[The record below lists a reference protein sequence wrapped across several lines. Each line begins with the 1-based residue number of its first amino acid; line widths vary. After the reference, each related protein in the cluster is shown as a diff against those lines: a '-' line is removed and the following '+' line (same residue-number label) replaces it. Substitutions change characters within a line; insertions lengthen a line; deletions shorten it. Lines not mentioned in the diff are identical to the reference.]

1 MKNKKAIICLVAAI
15 AVLALVTVTLV
26 RTFGGKQP
34 EPADETTQPSVTEE
48 TTTASPMEPKDY
60 DNGVVRGETTV
71 NEVLLENDFS
81 EVLDPLV
88 VEEWQMTSFYGSKAV
103 LEDGWVHVTN
113 AEQHLFV
120 FGTHLWGAYGGISFQ
135 TGKTYSVS
143 FDLKKGS
150 EIGNNIFTL
159 TLAEEVEGQ
168 DPRFGDQLKQVM
180 IDFSNYDEMVAFNSD
195 KGKFAHVT
203 YQAETGICHVEV
215 RFTVDRGAGNYLLY
229 ARDGS
234 GYNDWLIDNFYIA
247 DVNEEGVEFQWLIED
262 TAQTYDCAINT
273 GRGGYSVNK
282 VLLDERFNY
291 SSELKNGGR
300 SAFFGPT
307 MRSLDNGM
315 ARITTNQHLFTFG
328 RFKNWE
334 NFGGVEF
341 QKNHSYVMS
350 FDLKLGDARTQKVFN
365 LYVMQETD
373 SDPRFGTA
381 QNTLIMDFS
390 DLYREQ
396 EADEDN
402 YFVKE
407 NTDSFASVKYDSKT
421 RIAHVEIR
429 FKRYDDTG
437 LVVVSKG
444 VGDNEWLLDNFYI
457 ADITPPINVT
467 KYDYDNGIN
476 FEGYET
482 KNIVFSNDF
491 SEELNKGVTQVWHK
505 SAFYGSM
512 AELSEGAA
520 RLTSDEHLFTW
531 GMHNWGM
538 YGSVAFTKGA
548 TYKMSFDLQLGNN
561 LANRDFELFVITE
574 NGDPRYGD
582 VQKTLALNFT
592 DFKKLVT
599 ENTDN
604 FASVRY
610 SKDSDWAHI
619 EILFTA
625 DTKANTLVV
634 ARNRGDNNWLIDN
647 LEIAEVRKVCTGHID
662 RNADSVCDLCGRTMY
677 AEKDFDNGV
686 KFESYTSV
694 ATVFEN
700 DFAENVDKGVTQ
712 PWHKSSFL
720 DSTAVLE
727 DGKAHITSNEH
738 VFVYGM
744 HNWGQYGG
752 VSFDKGWLY
761 QVSFDLMLG
770 DEDASRIFNLQV
782 TTEGEDP
789 RYGTVEKTVKL
800 NFADFDNFVTE
811 NTDNFASVT
820 YNAETHTAHV
830 TVLFETSSE
839 KNTLLVARQEGMN
852 DWYLDNLLI
861 QKMQFVCPG
870 HADANSDGICD
881 ICGTQIVAGNDT
893 DYSNGVTFDGFVST
907 GTTFEN
913 DFSGDVNMGVDQA
926 WEQSAFFGST
936 AALQDGWARVTS
948 TEHLFVYGGHTWA
961 FYGGVS
967 FDNDAYYK
975 VSFDLK
981 LGSDDA
987 NHTFN
992 LYVMTENG
1000 DPRFGDIVKT
1010 LTLNF
1015 EDFENFVT
1023 TNTDSFASVTYTA
1036 ATHTAHIEILF
1047 KTDASKN
1054 TDIVSRCAGDNDWL
1068 MDNLKVETMEEVQA
1082 EQDYSNGVTF
1092 VAPAAVALL
1101 EDPETVGTETEGT
1114 ETEGTEPEGTETEG
1128 TEPEG
1133 TETEGTESGKTESD
1147 VTNPA

>member
-1 MKNKKAIICLVAAI
+1 
-15 AVLALVTVTLV
+15 
-26 RTFGGKQP
+26 
-34 EPADETTQPSVTEE
+34 
-48 TTTASPMEPKDY
+48 
-60 DNGVVRGETTV
+60 
-71 NEVLLENDFS
+71 
-81 EVLDPLV
+81 
-88 VEEWQMTSFYGSKAV
+88 
-103 LEDGWVHVTN
+103 
-113 AEQHLFV
+113 
-120 FGTHLWGAYGGISFQ
+120 
-135 TGKTYSVS
+135 
-143 FDLKKGS
+143 
-150 EIGNNIFTL
+150 
-159 TLAEEVEGQ
+159 
-168 DPRFGDQLKQVM
+168 
-180 IDFSNYDEMVAFNSD
+180 
-195 KGKFAHVT
+195 
-203 YQAETGICHVEV
+203 
-215 RFTVDRGAGNYLLY
+215 
-229 ARDGS
+229 
-234 GYNDWLIDNFYIA
+234 
-247 DVNEEGVEFQWLIED
+247 
-262 TAQTYDCAINT
+262 
-273 GRGGYSVNK
+273 
-282 VLLDERFNY
+282 
-291 SSELKNGGR
+291 
-300 SAFFGPT
+300 
-307 MRSLDNGM
+307 
-315 ARITTNQHLFTFG
+315 
-328 RFKNWE
+328 
-334 NFGGVEF
+334 
-341 QKNHSYVMS
+341 
-350 FDLKLGDARTQKVFN
+350 
-365 LYVMQETD
+365 
-373 SDPRFGTA
+373 
-381 QNTLIMDFS
+381 
-390 DLYREQ
+390 
-396 EADEDN
+396 
-402 YFVKE
+402 
-407 NTDSFASVKYDSKT
+407 
-421 RIAHVEIR
+421 
-429 FKRYDDTG
+429 
-437 LVVVSKG
+437 
-444 VGDNEWLLDNFYI
+444 
-457 ADITPPINVT
+457 
-467 KYDYDNGIN
+467 
-476 FEGYET
+476 
-482 KNIVFSNDF
+482 
-491 SEELNKGVTQVWHK
+491 
-505 SAFYGSM
+505 
-512 AELSEGAA
+512 
-520 RLTSDEHLFTW
+520 
-531 GMHNWGM
+531 M
-538 YGSVAFTKGA
+538 YT
-548 TYKMSFDLQLGNN
+548 
-561 LANRDFELFVITE
+561 
-574 NGDPRYGD
+574 
-582 VQKTLALNFT
+582 
-592 DFKKLVT
+592 
-599 ENTDN
+599 
-604 FASVRY
+604 
-610 SKDSDWAHI
+610 
-619 EILFTA
+619 
-625 DTKANTLVV
+625 
-634 ARNRGDNNWLIDN
+634 
-647 LEIAEVRKVCTGHID
+647 
-662 RNADSVCDLCGRTMY
+662 
-677 AEKDFDNGV
+677 EKDFDNGV
-686 KFESYTSV
+686 TFESYTSV

-913 DFSGDVNMGVDQA
+913 DFSGDVNKGVDQA

-1068 MDNLKVETMEEVQA
+1068 MDNLKIETMEEVQA

-1101 EDPETVGTETEGT
+1101 EDPETEGT
-1114 ETEGTEPEGTETEG
+1114 ETGG

>member
-1 MKNKKAIICLVAAI
+1 MKNKKALICLVAAI
-15 AVLALVTVTLV
+15 AVLALTAVTMALV
-26 RTFGGKQP
+26 FSEKQP
-34 EPADETTQPSVTEE
+34 EPVDETTQPSVSEE
-48 TTTASPMEPKDY
+48 TTAPPSMEPKDY

-81 EVLDPLV
+81 EALDPLV
-88 VEEWQMTSFYGSKAV
+88 EKEWQKTSFYGSKAV

-113 AEQHLFV
+113 AEQHLFI
-120 FGTHLWGAYGGISFQ
+120 FGTHLWGAYGGIGFQ

-150 EIGNNIFTL
+150 QIGNNIFTL

-203 YQAETGICHVEV
+203 YQAATGICHVEV

-229 ARDGS
+229 SRDGS

-247 DVNEEGVEFQWLIED
+247 DVSEEGTEFQWLIED
-262 TAQTYDCAINT
+262 TAQTFDCAINT
-273 GRGGYSVNK
+273 DRGGYSVNK

-300 SAFFGPT
+300 TAFFGTT

-315 ARITTNQHLFTFG
+315 ARISTNQHLFTFG

-350 FDLKLGDARTQKVFN
+350 FDLKLGDARTQKKFN
-365 LYVMQETD
+365 LYVMRETD
-373 SDPRFGTA
+373 PDPRFGAA
-381 QNTLIMDFS
+381 QNTFIMDFA

-396 EADEDN
+396 EADEDD

-437 LVVVSKG
+437 IVVVSKG
-444 VGDNEWLLDNFYI
+444 MGDNEWLLDNFYI
-457 ADITPPINVT
+457 ADITPPINVA
-467 KYDYDNGIN
+467 KYDYDNGISFDN
-476 FEGYET
+476 YET
-482 KNIVFSNDF
+482 KSITFSNDF
-491 SEELNKGVTQVWHK
+491 SEELNKGVTQAWHK
-505 SAFYGSM
+505 SAFCGSE
-512 AELSEGAA
+512 AELSEGVA

-531 GMHNWGM
+531 GMHSWGM

-548 TYKMSFDLQLGNN
+548 VYKMSFDLQLGNSI
-561 LANRDFELFVITE
+561 ANRDFELFVTTE
-574 NGDPRYGD
+574 NGDPRFGD
-582 VQKTLALNFT
+582 VQKKLTLNFM

-599 ENTDN
+599 ENTDS

-647 LEIAEVRKVCTGHID
+647 LEIAEVRKLCTGHID
-662 RNADSVCDLCGRTMY
+662 KNADGVCDLCGRTMF
-677 AEKDFDNGV
+677 AEKNYDNGV
-686 KFESYTSV
+686 TFENYTSV

-700 DFAENVDKGVTQ
+700 DFAESVDKGVTQ
-712 PWHKSSFL
+712 PWHKSSFFG
-720 DSTAVLE
+720 SNAALE
-727 DGKAHITSNEH
+727 DGKAHITSDEH
-738 VFVYGM
+738 VFVLGV
-744 HNWGQYGG
+744 HNWGQFGG
-752 VSFDKGWLY
+752 VSFDKGWTY

-770 DEDASRIFNLQV
+770 DEDASRILNLLV
-782 TTEGEDP
+782 TAEGEDP
-789 RYGTVEKTVKL
+789 RYGTVRKTLTL
-800 NFADFDNFVTE
+800 NFADFEKFVTE

-830 TVLFETSSE
+830 AVLFETDSE
-839 KNTLLVARQEGMN
+839 KNTLLVARQEGVN

-870 HADANSDGICD
+870 HLDANSDGICD
-881 ICGTQIVAGNDT
+881 ICGAQIATDHDT
-893 DYSNGVTFDGFVST
+893 DYDNGVSLDSYTVQST
-907 GTTFEN
+907 LFEN
-913 DFSGDVNMGVDQA
+913 DFAEDYNKGVDAA
-926 WEQSAFFGST
+926 WKKSAFNDST
-936 AALQDGWARVTS
+936 PALEDGKLRLTS
-948 TEHLFVYGGHTWA
+948 TEHLFVYGMHTWGQ
-961 FYGGVS
+961 YGGVG
-967 FDNDAYYK
+967 FTKGKTYK
-975 VSFDLK
+975 VSLDLQK
-981 LGSDDA
+981 GAPNA
-987 NHTFN
+987 NDVFN

-1000 DPRFGDIVKT
+1000 DPRYGTVVST

-1015 EDFENFVT
+1015 GDIANLVT
-1023 TNTDSFASVTYTA
+1023 TNTGNHAWVTYKVDTK
-1036 ATHTAHIEILF
+1036 TAHIEMILT
-1047 KTDASKN
+1047 TDASVN
-1054 TDIVSRCAGDNDWL
+1054 TLLVAKSNGTNNWL
-1068 MDNLKVETMEEVQA
+1068 LDNLIIEEVA
-1082 EQDYSNGVTF
+1082 K
-1092 VAPAAVALL
+1092 P
-1101 EDPETVGTETEGT
+1101 
-1114 ETEGTEPEGTETEG
+1114 
-1128 TEPEG
+1128 
-1133 TETEGTESGKTESD
+1133 
-1147 VTNPA
+1147 